1 MLLSMTFITGFFG
14 MNTGALPFGLDHPF
28 GAWIAS
34 GIIFIV
40 GPAAALS
47 LKFGLVGPRRR

>member
-1 MLLSMTFITGFFG
+1 MTFITGFFG
-14 MNTGALPFGLDHPF
+14 MNTGPLPFGLDHPF
-28 GAWIAS
+28 GTWIAS